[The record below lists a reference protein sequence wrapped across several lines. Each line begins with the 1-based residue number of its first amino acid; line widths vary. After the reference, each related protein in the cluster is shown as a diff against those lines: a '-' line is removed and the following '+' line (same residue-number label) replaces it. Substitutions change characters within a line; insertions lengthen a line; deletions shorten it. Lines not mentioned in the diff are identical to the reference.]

1 MKAAD
6 WFSWL
11 LSEGIPVH
19 WDSPLVISVT
29 TRISHL
35 FFIIGQSSRLV
46 LEEWGVNGVSF
57 STCIDVARL
66 QLAKKLLWFLCS
78 SNDIGVL
85 LEYQFNG
92 HF

>member
-6 WFSWL
+6 CYSWP

-19 WDSPLVISVT
+19 WDSPLVISAT

-35 FFIIGQSSRLV
+35 FFIIGQSCRV
-46 LEEWGVNGVSF
+46 AGCVS
-57 STCIDVARL
+57 SSPCIDVARL
-66 QLAKKLLWFLCS
+66 HLAKKLLRFLCS

-85 LEYQFNG
+85 FEYQFNG